1 MTTSAGGEAAPGRGK
16 GGDNT
21 NWAAKNLTGP
31 KKLKKF
37 TWSIQLLQLD
47 SEDLK

>member
-1 MTTSAGGEAAPGRGK
+1 MMTSAGGEAAPGRGK

-31 KKLKKF
+31 KKLKKNHVV
-37 TWSIQLLQLD
+37 D
-47 SEDLK
+47 SVVTIGQ